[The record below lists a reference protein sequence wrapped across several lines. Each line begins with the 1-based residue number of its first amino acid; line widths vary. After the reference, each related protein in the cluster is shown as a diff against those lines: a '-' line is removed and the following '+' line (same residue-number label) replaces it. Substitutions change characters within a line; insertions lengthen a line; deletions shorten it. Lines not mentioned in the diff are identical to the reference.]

1 MSVRPILPRISD
13 PNMLPGD
20 GVVDKGGIL
29 MNGNQTPA
37 EEEQPGL
44 FTTIYENKMIV
55 IIIILVILII
65 GICAYVVIRKKDGEE
80 DLGPPPQIPQND
92 ASQAT
97 MQQRKGSHDVSNDS
111 LLRKGSTSVVVDSLL
126 RKGSTS
132 VVVDSSQAT
141 MQQRNDSTQKEHSP
155 EELQRIMNE
164 MREAKMRRAQ
174 QHRQNP
180 TPQQQQNPTPSSQSD
195 EELDQKFNEAI
206 TNRDDAAPQE
216 RLHATDDTPQDS
228 IIDYMKEAARESPE
242 DFDDKALKIIDE
254 QASLSESVSTVCG
267 APTQSGGSCRLRPVV
282 DGRCRRH
289 IGV

>member
-80 DLGPPPQIPQND
+80 ELGPSQQLPQSDSLAVASQATMQQSKGSTSVAVD
-92 ASQAT
+92 SLAVASQAT
-97 MQQRKGSHDVSNDS
+97 MQQRNG
-111 LLRKGSTSVVVDSLL
+111 
-126 RKGSTS
+126 
-132 VVVDSSQAT
+132 
-141 MQQRNDSTQKEHSP
+141 STQKEHSP

-174 QHRQNP
+174 QQR
-180 TPQQQQNPTPSSQSD
+180 QNPTPSSQSD

-206 TNRDDAAPQE
+206 VNRDDTAPQE
-216 RLHATDDTPQDS
+216 RLRAMDDTPQDS

-289 IGV
+289 IGL

>member
-20 GVVDKGGIL
+20 GSVDKAGIL
-29 MNGNQTPA
+29 MNSNQPPID
-37 EEEQPGL
+37 EEQPGL

-55 IIIILVILII
+55 IIIVLVILII
-65 GICAYVVIRKKDGEE
+65 GICAYVVIRKKDVDEPQEE
-80 DLGPPPQIPQND
+80 GPLQSKELFDTSRNIEPGPP
-92 ASQAT
+92 
-97 MQQRKGSHDVSNDS
+97 QRP
-111 LLRKGSTSVVVDSLL
+111 
-126 RKGSTS
+126 
-132 VVVDSSQAT
+132 
-141 MQQRNDSTQKEHSP
+141 QKEHSP

-174 QHRQNP
+174 QQGNQRSDALQGNQRSDAP
-180 TPQQQQNPTPSSQSD
+180 RQQQQETAPPIQSD
-195 EELDQKFNEAI
+195 EELDKKFNEAAMSK
-206 TNRDDAAPQE
+206 DDSQE
-216 RLHATDDTPQDS
+216 RLFSRDDDPQDS

-282 DGRCRRH
+282 DGRCRKH
-289 IGV
+289 IGL